1 MKRLGYLLVLAS
13 TGLFGAGCGHH
24 DDDRGAHAVKVD
36 ADRAAQD
43 AGRAAHDAV
52 QTAHDVQHAVEADVV
67 RGIDRA
73 DGFAAPAPLVRDGG
87 PDHSQDAIAH
97 QEKRLGEDVKREAS
111 DAAAAEAKL
120 LTEKLFNT
128 K

>member
-1 MKRLGYLLVLAS
+1 MKRMGFLLMLAS
-13 TGLFGAGCGHH
+13 AGLLSAGCGHH
-24 DDDRGAHAVKVD
+24 EDDRGAHATKAD
-36 ADRAAQD
+36 ADRAVQD

-73 DGFAAPAPLVRDGG
+73 DALATPAPVARGG
-87 PDHSQDAIAH
+87 EIDHSQDAITH
-97 QEKRLGEDVKREAS
+97 QEKRLGEAVKEDAS

-120 LTEKLFNT
+120 LTEKFLRT

>member
-1 MKRLGYLLVLAS
+1 MKRLRFLLLLAS
-13 TGLFGAGCGHH
+13 TGLLGAGCGHH
-24 DDDRGAHAVKVD
+24 DDNRGAHVIKAD
-36 ADRAAQD
+36 ADRTAQD

-52 QTAHDVQHAVEADVV
+52 QTAHDVQHAIEADVV

-73 DGFAAPAPLVRDGG
+73 EPPAQPAPSVRDGG
-87 PDHSQDAIAH
+87 FDHSQDAVAH
-97 QEKRLGEDVKREAS
+97 QEKRLGEAVKEEAS

-120 LTEKLFNT
+120 LTEKFLRT

>member
-1 MKRLGYLLVLAS
+1 MKRLGYMLVLAS
-13 TGLFGAGCGHH
+13 AGLFGAGCGHH
-24 DDDRGAHAVKVD
+24 DDDRGAHAVKTD

-73 DGFAAPAPLVRDGG
+73 DAFATPVPLARDGG
-87 PDHSQDAIAH
+87 RDHSQDTIAR
-97 QEKRLGEDVKREAS
+97 QEKRLGDDVKQEAS

-120 LTEKLFNT
+120 LTERLFNT